1 MKTEASRSLRG
12 PLAEAWLTFAQ
23 AYRTAVL
30 FWNAGV
36 IAAGYLRV
44 QRRAK
49 RLAPEQAAPLWEA
62 QHRRSAPRLLRTIR
76 RLRGMLTKS
85 GQYLSARPDLVPEP
99 YIEALATLQDAA
111 PARPFHVIA
120 GQVEREL
127 GAPIAAL
134 FSRFEK
140 RPIASASLAQVHRAF
155 LPDGRE
161 VAVKVLYPD
170 IEALVKADLRNLGLL
185 VKVVG
190 RIWPRYDFRVIYRE
204 LARLVPRELDLR
216 GEADNARRIAAELAH
231 RDDVVVPAIVTDL
244 GSPRV
249 LVMEYID
256 GIKVT
261 HVAALRAAGI
271 APEPLAETI
280 VDLFGDQV
288 LGHGFFHGD
297 PHPGN
302 ILILRDGRVALI
314 DFGISLELP
323 EVVREGFATLSHSA
337 AMQDPAGMLRA
348 IRLIGVHLPES
359 DMGAYLRM
367 AQQTLGMASDQ
378 PDDADDSGAAVNV
391 RMARGFRGASIDGIT
406 GEALFVFRVQG
417 LLRGLRSA
425 LGNPGNVFIN
435 WDAYARRV
443 LAAAA
448 QAERESA

>member
-1 MKTEASRSLRG
+1 MKTDAHSFSRGL
-12 PLAEAWLTFAQ
+12 LAEVRLTVAR

-30 FWNAGV
+30 FWNAGI

-44 QRRAK
+44 QRQAK
-49 RLAPEQAAPLWEA
+49 RLPAEQTAALWDA
-62 QHRRSAPRLLRTIR
+62 QHRRAAPRLLRTIR

-111 PARPFHVIA
+111 PARPYRVIA

-127 GAPIAAL
+127 GAPIAAV
-134 FSRFEK
+134 FSQFSK
-140 RPIASASLAQVHRAF
+140 APIASASLAQVHRAT
-155 LPDGRE
+155 LRDGRD

-185 VKVVG
+185 VSVVG

-204 LARLVPRELDLR
+204 IARLVPRELDLC
-216 GEADNARRIAAELAH
+216 GEAANAERIAAELAH
-231 RDDVVVPAIVTDL
+231 RDDVLVPAIVPEH
-244 GSPRV
+244 GSARV
-249 LVMEYID
+249 LVMQFID

-261 HVAALRAAGI
+261 NTAALREAGI
-271 APEPLAETI
+271 APGPLAETI
-280 VDLFGDQV
+280 VDIFGDQV

-302 ILILRDGRVALI
+302 IFILRDGRVALI
-314 DFGISLELP
+314 DFGIALELP
-323 EVVREGFATLSHSA
+323 ETVREGFATLSHA
-337 AMQDPAGMLRA
+337 AASQDPASMIRA
-348 IRLIGVHLPES
+348 IGMIGVHLPES
-359 DMGAYLRM
+359 DMAAYMRM

-378 PDDADDSGAAVNV
+378 PAADDDAGAAVNV
-391 RMARGFRGASIDGIT
+391 RMARGFRGVSIDGIS

-417 LLRGLRSA
+417 LLRGLRAA

-443 LAAAA
+443 LADAA
-448 QAERESA
+448 QADRESA